1 MQDVAAAA
9 RHPLNAVRI
18 RNTTG
23 HPLPD
28 GLATLYDAAGG
39 GAHLGDAEIRMA
51 APGETRLLGHARD
64 RGVLL
69 ATASAH
75 RERPVRIERRP
86 RFVIV
91 LVGAARGDG
100 ADRRPARRPGRM
112 VVDLPRREGAQ
123 PRFPVAAEGDF
134 GLRHEATLD
143 GAATTLRFAWERE
156 RRREMPLWDPG
167 LGDPMRLAWRST
179 DVETGLRRL
188 PGGPG
193 TVESF
198 REVLARLPADAPG
211 RALLENVVR
220 GLEEARR
227 RLDAARDAI
236 RGAAVAEAALARA
249 RAAVEDRTGPER
261 EEARR
266 RLNRA
271 SLDAERAGAAADAAW
286 EAWQRAVGEVLAL
299 AG

>member
-1 MQDVAAAA
+1 M
-9 RHPLNAVRI
+9 
-18 RNTTG
+18 
-23 HPLPD
+23 
-28 GLATLYDAAGG
+28 
-39 GAHLGDAEIRMA
+39 
-51 APGETRLLGHARD
+51 
-64 RGVLL
+64 
-69 ATASAH
+69 
-75 RERPVRIERRP
+75 
-86 RFVIV
+86 
-91 LVGAARGDG
+91 
-100 ADRRPARRPGRM
+100 
-112 VVDLPRREGAQ
+112 
-123 PRFPVAAEGDF
+123 
-134 GLRHEATLD
+134 
-143 GAATTLRFAWERE
+143 
-156 RRREMPLWDPG
+156 
-167 LGDPMRLAWRST
+167 
-179 DVETGLRRL
+179 
-188 PGGPG
+188 
-193 TVESF
+193 ESF

-286 EAWQRAVGEVLAL
+286 EAWQRAVSEVLAL